1 MSTQHHTEV
10 GTILGTVSGTAL
22 TVIVNIHSQDIL
34 KTAVLAAVGAVVS
47 FCVSIFLKWL
57 VNKFNR

>member
-22 TVIVNIHSQDIL
+22 TVIVNIGSEDII
-34 KTAVLAAVGAVVS
+34 KTGVLAAVGAVVS
-47 FCVSIFLKWL
+47 FFVSVMLKKL
-57 VNKFNR
+57 FKKPE